1 MSVPAVTE
9 PTRKRDE
16 FLAWLPAALLIGFY
30 TVFLFN
36 HALNIPQLDD
46 YSNLLK
52 FVVDYLDT
60 GSWAEKRALLFS
72 SNHTEH
78 LTLLNRLL
86 VLLQY
91 SLTGE
96 LNLRQLIFLGN
107 GFTVLTFVLFFSQ
120 MPSDARDAFHVS
132 LGALI
137 LFQPFGWYNGTW
149 AMAALSNLGV
159 WPLGFAALIAVN
171 HATLSW
177 RRLSVAFVFGLFACL
192 TQGNGIV
199 ALLLAPLALAFR
211 VRERGAFLVL
221 VGWALAALVLYLA
234 VLANDD
240 PLVQARV
247 QHSLKFTLLVPLK
260 AGLFHLVLVGRF
272 FSEQV
277 VVAALLGLAGTGYS
291 VLCLLDLVRG
301 RATTSQLFILYVM
314 GSLLLVTLL
323 RAGMT
328 FGDLNISHR
337 YWFYSQLF
345 WFCVILDGFARFG
358 WHRLVVR
365 LALARWSLLIL
376 AMILCLSRY
385 ATAHAEISLLNRDKI
400 QGQEAWLVSGHP
412 LSNRHLALAAPAA
425 DELGRAM
432 SRGIYKPYEN
442 HRQYVQ
448 PRPDVACSMHDV
460 QPAPGFVEVRTN
472 PGAYLS
478 RLTGWAQPP
487 DGIGGPSELLLCA
500 EGRAFRLPWLWT
512 EYYFGPD
519 QVEWAEGS
527 VFNFYYLFQPLAA
540 DVRHALLIMRSG
552 ARFRIETRLMGQS
565 VEGREERGQPAGE
578 EATAD
583 RAQPITPP

>member
-1 MSVPAVTE
+1 MTAPAATE
-9 PTRKRDE
+9 PTRRGDE
-16 FLAWLPAALLIGFY
+16 YLAWLPAALLVGFY

-52 FVVDYLDT
+52 FLVDFLDA
-60 GSWAEKRALLFS
+60 GSWADKRALLFS

-96 LNLRQLIFLGN
+96 LNLRQLIFVGN
-107 GFTVLTFVLFFSQ
+107 GFTALTFLLFLSQ
-120 MPSDARDAFHVS
+120 LPKDARDAFHVT
-132 LGALI
+132 LGALL

-159 WPLGFAALIAVN
+159 WPLGFAALIAAN
-171 HATLSW
+171 HGTLSW

-192 TQGNGIV
+192 TQGNGMV
-199 ALLLAPLALAFR
+199 AFLLAPLALAFR
-211 VRERGAFLVL
+211 LRHRGATLAL
-221 VGWALAALVLYLA
+221 AAWALAALALYLG

-240 PLVQARV
+240 PLVQARM
-247 QHSLKFTLLVPLK
+247 QHSLKFALLAPLK

-272 FSEQV
+272 FSDQV
-277 VVAALLGLAGTGYS
+277 VVAALLGLGGTVYS
-291 VLCLLDLVRG
+291 VLCLWDLVRG

-328 FGDLNISHR
+328 FGDLDISHR

-345 WFCVILDGFARFG
+345 WFCVILDSLARFR
-358 WHRLVVR
+358 WHQHF
-365 LALARWSLLIL
+365 APWARWSLLPL
-376 AMILCLSRY
+376 AIGLCLSRF
-385 ATAHAEISLLNRDKI
+385 AIAHSEISLMNRDRI

-412 LSNRHLALAAPAA
+412 LSNRHLFLAVPAA
-425 DELGRAM
+425 DELERAM
-432 SRGIYKPYEN
+432 SRGIYNPYKN
-442 HRQYVQ
+442 HRSYVE
-448 PRPDVACSMHDV
+448 PRPDVACNLEDV
-460 QPAPGFVEVRTN
+460 QPARGVVEIGTN

-478 RLTGWAQPP
+478 RLSGWAQPP
-487 DGIGGPSELLLCA
+487 GGIGSPSELLLCA
-500 EGRAFRLPWLWT
+500 EGKAFRLPWLWT
-512 EYYFGPD
+512 EYYFGPA

-527 VFNFYYLFQPLAA
+527 VFNFYYLFQPIDA
-540 DVRHALLIMRSG
+540 DLRHALLIMRSG
-552 ARFRIETRLMGQS
+552 ARFRIEARLLSQAVMGGG
-565 VEGREERGQPAGE
+565 EGVQPAGE
-578 EATAD
+578 AAAAD
-583 RAQPITPP
+583 RAEPITPP